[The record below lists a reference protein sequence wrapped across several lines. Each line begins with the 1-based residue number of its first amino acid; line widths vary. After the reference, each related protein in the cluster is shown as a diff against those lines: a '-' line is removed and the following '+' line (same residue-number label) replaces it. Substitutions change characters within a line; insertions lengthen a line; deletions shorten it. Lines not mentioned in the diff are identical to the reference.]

1 MPTEDTVRQLE
12 AQHWKQRALPGF
24 MGVAGPLWTRH
35 EADGWAYGLLL
46 APGHFN
52 PAGVAHGG
60 ALLTLIDHVM
70 STVAWEAS
78 GRTPC
83 LTLQLD
89 TQLLAPARAGQFV
102 EARARV
108 VRRTHSLLFMQGSV
122 TLDDAPILVAQAI
135 LKASSTHPTHRPSA

>member
-12 AQHWKQRALPGF
+12 AQHWKQRELPGF
-24 MGVAGPLWTRH
+24 MGVAGPLWSRR
-35 EADGWAYGLLL
+35 EGGSWAYGLLL
-46 APGHFN
+46 AHSHLN

>member
-12 AQHWKQRALPGF
+12 AQHWRQRELPGF
-24 MGVAGPLWTRH
+24 MGVAGPLWSRR
-35 EADGWAYGLLL
+35 EGGSWAYGLLL
-46 APGHFN
+46 AHSHLN

-135 LKASSTHPTHRPSA
+135 LKASSTHPTHRPSE

>member
-1 MPTEDTVRQLE
+1 MPTEDTARQLE
-12 AQHWKQRALPGF
+12 AQHWRQRELPGF
-24 MGVAGPLWTRH
+24 MGVAGPLWSRR
-35 EADGWAYGLLL
+35 EGGSWAYGLLL
-46 APGHFN
+46 AHSHLN

-135 LKASSTHPTHRPSA
+135 LKASSTHPTHRPSE

>member
-24 MGVAGPLWTRH
+24 MGVAGPLWSRR
-35 EADGWAYGLLL
+35 EGGSWAYGLLL
-46 APGHFN
+46 AHSHLN

-78 GRTPC
+78 ARTPC
-83 LTLQLD
+83 LTLQID

-102 EARARV
+102 EARAQV

>member
-1 MPTEDTVRQLE
+1 MPTEDTIRQLE

-24 MGVAGPLWTRH
+24 MGVAGPLWSRS
-35 EADGWAYGLLL
+35 EGDAWAYGLLL
-46 APGHFN
+46 APSHLN

-70 STVAWEAS
+70 STIAWEAS
-78 GRTPC
+78 ARTPC
-83 LTLQLD
+83 LTLQID

>member
-12 AQHWKQRALPGF
+12 AQHWRQRELPGF
-24 MGVAGPLWTRH
+24 MGVAGPRWSRR
-35 EADGWAYGLLL
+35 EGGSWAYGLLL
-46 APGHFN
+46 AHSHLN

-78 GRTPC
+78 ARTPC
-83 LTLQLD
+83 LTLQID

-102 EARARV
+102 EARAQV

-135 LKASSTHPTHRPSA
+135 LKASSTHPTHRPSE

>member
-12 AQHWKQRALPGF
+12 AQHWRQRELPGF
-24 MGVAGPLWTRH
+24 MGVAGPLWSRR
-35 EADGWAYGLLL
+35 EGGSWAYGLLL
-46 APGHFN
+46 AHSHLN

-78 GRTPC
+78 ACTPC
-83 LTLQLD
+83 LTLQID

-102 EARARV
+102 EARAQV

>member
-1 MPTEDTVRQLE
+1 MPTEDTARQLE
-12 AQHWKQRALPGF
+12 AQHWRQRELPGF
-24 MGVAGPLWTRH
+24 MGVAGPLWSRR
-35 EADGWAYGLLL
+35 EGGSWAYGLLL
-46 APGHFN
+46 AHSHLN

>member
-1 MPTEDTVRQLE
+1 MPTEDTARQLE
-12 AQHWKQRALPGF
+12 AQHWRQRELPGF
-24 MGVAGPLWTRH
+24 MGVAGPLWSRR
-35 EADGWAYGLLL
+35 EGGSWSYGVLL
-46 APGHFN
+46 AHSLLN

>member
-1 MPTEDTVRQLE
+1 MV
-12 AQHWKQRALPGF
+12 
-24 MGVAGPLWTRH
+24 
-35 EADGWAYGLLL
+35 
-46 APGHFN
+46 
-52 PAGVAHGG
+52 HGG

>member
-12 AQHWKQRALPGF
+12 AQHWRQRVLPGF
-24 MGVAGPLWTRH
+24 MGVAGPLWSRR
-35 EADGWAYGLLL
+35 EGGSWAYGLLL
-46 APGHFN
+46 AHSHLN

-102 EARARV
+102 EARAQV